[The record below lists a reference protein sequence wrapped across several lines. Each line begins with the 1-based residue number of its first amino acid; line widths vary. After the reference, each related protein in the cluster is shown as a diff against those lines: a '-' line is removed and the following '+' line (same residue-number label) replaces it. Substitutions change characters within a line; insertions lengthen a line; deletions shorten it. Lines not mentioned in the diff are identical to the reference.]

1 MNKPLIRVGAISFM
15 PREVIFKEG
24 DDASEFYLIR
34 SGAVQLS
41 VGSGTEC
48 RVVATLGKDEIF
60 GATAL
65 CDGAPHLV
73 TAAALTATLCSV
85 FPKAVLAK
93 KLLHAPELTVM
104 LCRSVFATLRNA

>member
-15 PREVIFKEG
+15 PRELIFREG
-24 DDASEFYLIR
+24 DEAREFYLVR

-41 VGSGTEC
+41 VREGSER
-48 RVVATLGKDEIF
+48 RVVATLGKNEIF

-73 TAAALTATLCSV
+73 TAAALTATVCSV
-85 FPKAVLAK
+85 FPKAVLAA
-93 KLLHAPELTVM
+93 KLLRAPELTLM
-104 LCRSVFATLRNA
+104 LCRSVFATLRNG